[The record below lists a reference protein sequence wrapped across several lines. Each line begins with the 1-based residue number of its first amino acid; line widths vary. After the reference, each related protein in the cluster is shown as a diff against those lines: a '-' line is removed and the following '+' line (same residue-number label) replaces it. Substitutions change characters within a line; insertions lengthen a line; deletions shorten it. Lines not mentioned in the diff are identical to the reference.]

1 MADEKTVAKTKET
14 EKASFGTKFVNFF
27 KRLPGKIATPFKNMW
42 HELKKVTWPGPKEVV
57 KYSAVVFVFMLIMGV
72 IIGLIDFGSGALIN
86 LIVKL

>member
-1 MADEKTVAKTKET
+1 MANAAEKNAKP
-14 EKASFGTKFVNFF
+14 SFGQRVKNFF
-27 KRLPGKIATPFKNMW
+27 MGIGKFFRNMW
-42 HELKKVTWPGPKEVV
+42 HELKKVTWPTPKEVV

>member
-1 MADEKTVAKTKET
+1 MANAAEKTAKPGFIQRVKG
-14 EKASFGTKFVNFF
+14 FFMRIGKFF
-27 KRLPGKIATPFKNMW
+27 RNMW
-42 HELKKVTWPGPKEVV
+42 HELKKVTWPTPKEVV